1 MAASVRANDQVTAQE
16 ADSGGVLRSGEGLQ
30 RQERLRQVA
39 AARRTGVSLPMAFAL
54 SPEVEK
60 GIKELNNFGFRTTA
74 LQGDPSVVT
83 TLPAGHRQRYG
94 FHVSDLWS
102 QRQQQE
108 FLKRLRLERAQF
120 ARERQ
125 VAFLNYLIQN
135 KKKLYRPVLD
145 ALSPRYDHRLEGGK
159 GWERWRNRANTVKK
173 PEVSAGDMALPMIM
187 PTSSTRSLLS
197 VDSKAPHSPSSARL
211 TKVQDL
217 IGHCQSAQQSLRR
230 DSKAISQAFQSF
242 RGKGS
247 QPDSPSSPIGVGW
260 RRRHLIS

>member
-1 MAASVRANDQVTAQE
+1 VAE
-16 ADSGGVLRSGEGLQ
+16 
-30 RQERLRQVA
+30 RQEKLRKVA

-54 SPEVEK
+54 SPEVER
-60 GIKELNNFGFRTTA
+60 GIEELNNFGFRTTA
-74 LQGDPSVVT
+74 LQGDPTVAT

-145 ALSPRYDHRLEGGK
+145 AVSPRYTQRLGAEK
-159 GWERWRNRANTVKK
+159 GWERWERRVGTVIEEKNG
-173 PEVSAGDMALPMIM
+173 EDLVLPLIS
-187 PTSSTRSLLS
+187 PVSSTRSLLS
-197 VDSKAPHSPSSARL
+197 IDPKSPCSPSRARL
-211 TKVQDL
+211 TIVEDL
-217 IGHCQSAQQSLRR
+217 IGHCTSAQRSLRR
-230 DSKAISQAFQSF
+230 DSKAIAQAYMSF
-242 RGKGS
+242 RGKS
-247 QPDSPSSPIGVGW
+247 FEEDSPSSPIGEGL
-260 RRRHLIS
+260 RRKGPERR

>member
-1 MAASVRANDQVTAQE
+1 MASGVRANDHLTGQD
-16 ADSGGVLRSGEGLQ
+16 ADLGGVLRPREVAE
-30 RQERLRQVA
+30 RQEKLRKVA

-54 SPEVEK
+54 SPEVER
-60 GIKELNNFGFRTTA
+60 GIEELNNFGFRTTA
-74 LQGDPSVVT
+74 LQGDPTVVT

-145 ALSPRYDHRLEGGK
+145 AISPRYTQRVGTEK
-159 GWERWRNRANTVKK
+159 GWERWERRVGTV
-173 PEVSAGDMALPMIM
+173 VGDKNGGNGVFPSIS
-187 PTSSTRSLLS
+187 PVFSTRSLLS
-197 VDSKAPHSPSSARL
+197 IDPKSPCSPSKARL
-211 TKVQDL
+211 TILEDL
-217 IGHCQSAQQSLRR
+217 IGHCASAQRSLRR
-230 DSKAISQAFQSF
+230 DSKAISQAFMSF
-242 RGKGS
+242 RGRGS
-247 QPDSPSSPIGVGW
+247 EEDSPSSPIGEG
-260 RRRHLIS
+260 RRRKGPERR